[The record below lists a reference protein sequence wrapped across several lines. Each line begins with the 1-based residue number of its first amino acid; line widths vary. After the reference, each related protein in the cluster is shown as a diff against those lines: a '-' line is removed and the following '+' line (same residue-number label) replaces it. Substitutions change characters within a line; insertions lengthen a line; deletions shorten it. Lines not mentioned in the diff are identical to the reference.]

1 MRQPTAGHSPDDLT
15 FALER
20 IEGDI
25 RSLLL
30 RFHIPAQDAE
40 DLLQDVLLAY
50 LAKRSA
56 IVSPAPWLLATLR
69 NHCLIYWRRRRRSLI
84 HALDEGLLEEVAGGR
99 SGGQENSDLARD
111 LTSAVARLPG
121 RCRTILRL
129 RYGLECA
136 GAEIAE
142 RLGYRPDTIRQA
154 TLRCLSAL
162 SRQLLSVG
170 YAEESCS

>member
-15 FALER
+15 VALER

-25 RSLLL
+25 RRLLL
-30 RFHIPAQDAE
+30 RFHIPAQDSE

-50 LAKRSA
+50 IRKRSE
-56 IVSPAPWLLATLR
+56 ILSPAPWLLATLR
-69 NHCLIYWRRRRRSLI
+69 HHCLLYWRRRRRSLI
-84 HALDEGLLEEVAGGR
+84 HALDAGLLEEVAGGC
-99 SGGQENSDLARD
+99 SGAQERGDLARD
-111 LTSAVARLPG
+111 LSSAVSRLPG
-121 RCRTILRL
+121 RCRKILRL

-136 GAEIAE
+136 GAEVAE

-162 SRQLLSVG
+162 SRQLLSTG
-170 YAEESCS
+170 YAQEACR